1 MKTRAT
7 RLAILIGLSVF
18 LSGCSMKVS
27 GFVTDA
33 VTDEPV
39 TTAGV
44 TIGKRYVHV
53 DMAGHYQIKARRYT
67 KDKVEVIAKGYEK
80 TAVPIDSSKSRYPQ
94 VNVALTPAKRAAA
107 AAPTV
112 TKPPHVGPG
121 ARTAP

>member
-1 MKTRAT
+1 MKTRT
-7 RLAILIGLSVF
+7 IPLAILIGFSVF

-53 DMAGHYQIKARRYT
+53 DMAGHYEIKTRRYT
-67 KDKVEVIAKGYEK
+67 EDKVEVIAKGYEK

-94 VNVALTPAKRAAA
+94 VNVALTPARRAP

-112 TKPPHVGPG
+112 TNPPYEGPG